1 MPVPC
6 IVVDQH
12 QHARGQ
18 EYRVGEFDPGEAPQ
32 VLVVE
37 DVRGDA
43 EGGEGEGQFVDYG
56 EEELGRDYGVYHAA
70 EGFAR
75 EDGVLFDELG
85 EVVEARGDGEGEEE
99 EAEEEAGVALEK
111 LISNIWLQ

>member
-1 MPVPC
+1 MVYE
-6 IVVDQH
+6 H

-18 EYRVGEFDPGEAPQ
+18 EYRIREFDPGKAPQ

-43 EGGEGEGQFVDYG
+43 EGGEGEGQFVDDG
-56 EEELGRDYGVYHAA
+56 EEELDRDHGVDHAA

-85 EVVEARGDGEGEEE
+85 EVVEAGGNGECKEE
-99 EAEEEAGVALEK
+99 EAEE
-111 LISNIWLQ
+111 